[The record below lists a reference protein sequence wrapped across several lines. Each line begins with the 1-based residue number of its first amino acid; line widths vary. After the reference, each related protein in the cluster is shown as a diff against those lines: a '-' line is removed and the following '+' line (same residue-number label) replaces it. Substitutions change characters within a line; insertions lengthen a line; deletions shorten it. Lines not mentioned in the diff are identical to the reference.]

1 MVSSRMAWLT
11 RKEQPDSEEAV
22 YQLLHPLVKEWFTRT
37 FPSLSLPQRYAVR
50 EIHERRNVLI
60 TAPTGSTKTLTAFL
74 SILNHLII
82 LDEQN
87 LLEDRVYAIYI
98 SPLKALNYDI
108 AVNLLK
114 PFQEMEAIA
123 GRKLGVRI
131 GVRTGDTSQAERQR
145 MLRKPPHILITTPE
159 SLAILLT
166 SPKFR
171 NHLHQVEWLVV
182 DEIHALAENKRGSYL
197 SLLMEELQRISP
209 QLARV
214 GLSATISPLE
224 EVALFLAGFT
234 KGQPRKTLLIDV
246 QYAKSY
252 DLKVL
257 SPVDDYIHTPPSIA
271 QDRLYTLLDQLIQ
284 QHRTTLIFTN
294 TRSATERVVNHLK
307 ERFPKKYAAFDDEQ
321 GSLIGAHHSSLSR
334 DVRFRTEQLLRE
346 GKLKAVV
353 SSTSLE
359 LGIDIGYVDLVVLL
373 GSPKSVARA
382 LQRIG
387 RAGHRL
393 HETSKGRII
402 VLDRDDLVECS
413 VLVKEAVERHI
424 DRIHIPQN
432 PLDVLSQL
440 VYAFTIIQEWNVQE
454 LYDLVRR
461 SYSFHTLSWDDYLSV
476 IHYLAGAYGLEE
488 KNVYAKITY
497 DEATGMIR
505 RRGRL
510 ARMLFMTNTGTIPD
524 ESYITVKIHGSGQVV
539 GKLDEFFLER
549 LRKGDVF
556 VLGGEKYVFLHAR
569 GMTAFVKPA
578 VDVPPTIPHWVSEM
592 LPLSY
597 DLALAIGR
605 FRKNVQSYLEAG
617 ADEQTVKAFIAE
629 SLLADEH
636 AVNALYTYLKE
647 QYDFYAIP
655 HHEHIIAEHYEE
667 DGYQYLL
674 VNSIYGR
681 RVNDVLSRAFA
692 LLAGKLLKRDVR
704 VGVTDHGFYLLS
716 HERIQLERIIPY
728 LRADKLRVLMR
739 EAIMESEAL
748 ARRFRHA
755 ATRGLMILRQYKGR
769 EKSAGRQQ
777 LSSMRLLRTV
787 REHAPDFPLLR
798 EAVREVLEDMMD
810 ITNATEVVRGI
821 ENGRI
826 RVEEVSIGLP
836 SPFALGLLTSSKSDL
851 IRMED
856 RIAFL
861 QRMHQLIQAKIQL
874 NKQRG
879 RKT

>member
-1 MVSSRMAWLT
+1 MQPWLT
-11 RKEQPDSEEAV
+11 RKEQPDSPETVDA
-22 YQLLHPLVKEWFTRT
+22 LLHPLVRDWFHTA
-37 FPSLSLPQRYAVR
+37 FPSYSLPQRYAVR
-50 EIHERRNVLI
+50 EIHERKNVLV

-82 LDEQN
+82 LEDQGI
-87 LLEDRVYAIYI
+87 LEDRVYVVYI

-108 AVNLLK
+108 AVNLLQ
-114 PFQEMEAIA
+114 PFKAMEERAQRTLHI
-123 GRKLGVRI
+123 RI

-171 NHLHQVEWLVV
+171 QHLHGVEWVII

-197 SLLMEELQRISP
+197 SLLLEDLQQISP
-209 QLARV
+209 RMARI

-224 EVALFLAGFT
+224 DVAAYLAGYEQDT
-234 KGQPRKTLLIDV
+234 PRSLILIDV
-246 QYAKSY
+246 QYAKQY
-252 DLKVL
+252 DLTVL
-257 SPVDDYIHTPPSIA
+257 SPVDDFIHTQPGVV
-271 QDRLYTLLDQLIQ
+271 QERLYTLLDQLIQ
-284 QHRTTLIFTN
+284 QHKTTLIFTN

-307 ERFPKKYAAFDDEQ
+307 ERFPKRYAAFDEGQ

-334 DVRFRTEQLLRE
+334 DVRFRTEKLLRE

-387 RAGHRL
+387 RAGHKL
-393 HETSKGRII
+393 HETSRGRII
-402 VLDRDDLVECS
+402 VLDRDDLIECS

-440 VYAFTIIQEWNVQE
+440 IYAFTLQNDWSIQD
-454 LYDLVRR
+454 LYQLVRK
-461 SYSFHTLSWDDYLSV
+461 SYAFHTLRWDDYLSV
-476 IHYLAGAYGLEE
+476 INYLAGAYGLEE
-488 KNVYAKITY
+488 KNVYAKIHY
-497 DEATGMIR
+497 DESTGRIR

-524 ESYITVKIHGSGQVV
+524 ESYITVKIHGSGEVV

-556 VLGGEKYVFLHAR
+556 VLGGEKYVFLHSR

-605 FRKNVQSYLEAG
+605 FRKTIRGYFEAG
-617 ADEQTVKAFIAE
+617 ADEKTIQDTIA
-629 SLLADEH
+629 SLLLADEKTVK
-636 AVNALYTYLKE
+636 AVYTYLKE
-647 QYDFYAIP
+647 QYDFYTIP
-655 HHEHIIAEHYEE
+655 HHEHILAEHYEE
-667 DGYQYLL
+667 DGYHYLL
-674 VNSIYGR
+674 VSSIYGR

-692 LLAGKLLKRDVR
+692 LLAGRLLKRDVR
-704 VGVTDHGFYLLS
+704 IGITDMGFYMMS
-716 HERIQLERIIPY
+716 HEPIRLERILPY
-728 LRADKLRVLMR
+728 LKADKLRMLMR
-739 EAIMESEAL
+739 EAIIDSEAL

-787 REHAPDFPLLR
+787 KEHAPDFPLLR
-798 EAVREVLEDMMD
+798 EAIREVLEDMMD
-810 ITNATEVVRGI
+810 ITHAMDVVKGI
-821 ENGRI
+821 EEGRI
-826 RVEEVSIGLP
+826 HVEEVHIGLP
-836 SPFALGLLTSSKSDL
+836 SPFALGLLTASKSDL

-861 QRMHQLIQAKIQL
+861 QRMHQLIQAKILL
-874 NKQRG
+874 NKKHG